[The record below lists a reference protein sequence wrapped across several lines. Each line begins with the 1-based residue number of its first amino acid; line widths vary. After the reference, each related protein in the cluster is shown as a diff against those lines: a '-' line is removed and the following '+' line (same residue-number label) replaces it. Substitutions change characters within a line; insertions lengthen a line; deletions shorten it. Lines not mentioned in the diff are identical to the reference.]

1 MEYSRKVRTPLR
13 GDPFPIPHTQYE
25 RLTRYFFF
33 IGPGASILPAAV
45 VAAYVGYLTHQA
57 LASEPVTGSE
67 TAGDTIRKC
76 APFANA
82 AGGRGGG
89 EPAQIAGAALTLL
102 SVAYSAYRAGSMDFF
117 GDSDGG
123 DGEQTSALLDSGDA
137 SGDDVG
143 LAGAEFPT
151 GPTTYSY
158 SFFHAVFALASAYLG
173 MLLTGWGS
181 SGFGT
186 GDPGG
191 GPRDIRNVDSG
202 WASVWVKILS
212 AWVTAAL
219 YAWTVVAPVVVE
231 DRDFF

>member
-1 MEYSRKVRTPLR
+1 
-13 GDPFPIPHTQYE
+13 
-25 RLTRYFFF
+25 
-33 IGPGASILPAAV
+33 
-45 VAAYVGYLTHQA
+45 
-57 LASEPVTGSE
+57 
-67 TAGDTIRKC
+67 
-76 APFANA
+76 
-82 AGGRGGG
+82 
-89 EPAQIAGAALTLL
+89 
-102 SVAYSAYRAGSMDFF
+102 
-117 GDSDGG
+117 
-123 DGEQTSALLDSGDA
+123 
-137 SGDDVG
+137 
-143 LAGAEFPT
+143 
-151 GPTTYSY
+151 
-158 SFFHAVFALASAYLG
+158 VFALASAYLG